1 MQEIKIHYPGTKL
14 LLLCN
19 AKVILGY
26 LTLLHIATLFLLH
39 ISLCVYI
46 RDDSEEKLYNMYEY

>member
-1 MQEIKIHYPGTKL
+1 MQEIKIHYPGTTL

-26 LTLLHIATLFLLH
+26 LTLLHTATLFLLH
-39 ISLCVYI
+39 ISLCVYVMI
-46 RDDSEEKLYNMYEY
+46 PKRNYIICTST